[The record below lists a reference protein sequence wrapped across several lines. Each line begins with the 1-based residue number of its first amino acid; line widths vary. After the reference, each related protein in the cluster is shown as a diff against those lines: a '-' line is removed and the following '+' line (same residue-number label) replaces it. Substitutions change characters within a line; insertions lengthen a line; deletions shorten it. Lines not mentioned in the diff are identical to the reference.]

1 MNQKTKEISK
11 TEEFRSSNDYE
22 CQLGPLESLFYGNA
36 SARLLD
42 FFSTRKEF
50 DYSETD
56 VAKHAGVS
64 IRTTLREIPKFEQLG
79 LIKFTRRV
87 GRAKMYRLDPHSE
100 ASKSLQQLV
109 YDISTRRNDI
119 VIQNNDLQQKKL
131 GEEIEIMESN
141 AT

>member
-1 MNQKTKEISK
+1 MNQKTKEISE
-11 TEEFRSSNDYE
+11 TEEFRSRNDYRE

-119 VIQNNDLQQKKL
+119 VIQNND
-131 GEEIEIMESN
+131 
-141 AT
+141 

>member
-1 MNQKTKEISK
+1 
-11 TEEFRSSNDYE
+11 
-22 CQLGPLESLFYGNA
+22 
-36 SARLLD
+36 
-42 FFSTRKEF
+42 
-50 DYSETD
+50 
-56 VAKHAGVS
+56 
-64 IRTTLREIPKFEQLG
+64 
-79 LIKFTRRV
+79 
-87 GRAKMYRLDPHSE
+87 MYRLDPHSE